1 LLYPDSGIV
10 VVFMSMIRITDVAA
24 QTRATRPIRRR
35 LRIRCGR
42 PHCSMAKSATLL
54 HVRVQNRWLEQGG
67 RRRKRH
73 FGMSEDG
80 HGVE

>member
-1 LLYPDSGIV
+1 
-10 VVFMSMIRITDVAA
+10 MSMTRITVVAA

-35 LRIRCGR
+35 LRMAGGR
-42 PHCSMAKSATLL
+42 IARMVKSATLL

-73 FGMSEDG
+73 FGVSEDG
-80 HGVE
+80 YGVE

>member
-1 LLYPDSGIV
+1 
-10 VVFMSMIRITDVAA
+10 MSMIRITVVAA

-35 LRIRCGR
+35 LR
-42 PHCSMAKSATLL
+42 MAGGPIARLVKSATLL
-54 HVRVQNRWLEQGG
+54 HVRVQNRWSEQGG

-73 FGMSEDG
+73 FGMIEDG